1 MDRDLLLLAGLI
13 CIPLAVVSLVSAW
26 ADQRRPYVGLGV
38 LVAGAGVAAWA
49 HLTHP
54 EDGYSLRSLPNV
66 LLETLAQMW
75 F

>member
-38 LVAGAGVAAWA
+38 LLAGTGVAAFA

-54 EDGYSLRSLPNV
+54 GGGYTLSGLPEV
-66 LLETLAQMW
+66 LLETLARMW